1 MNKIKITAIIL
12 SLVMIFS
19 LTSCRGDN
27 NIEPSAENPTTDKTA
42 KEYTAVSDETSSKAA
57 TSAVS
62 FSADSS
68 VVAAEETTS
77 PEAVTVSSFGNP
89 DEWSK
94 EQIIEVYKNAAKKT
108 NTAVKSVQSIELKS
122 ISINNGEHEGVMDF
136 ITSIMS
142 KFLANNSTEK
152 DGITGGYGNLSASDA
167 ASAKAYK
174 SGNCIAIEMVMHEQV
189 SGARD
194 DALSGSVGHA
204 ITAVGDISVVT
215 DQLKDMGL
223 PLEISE
229 KNTTIHYT
237 NPRVRV
243 LINDKGE
250 IVNGTWSYT
259 VEIRLNNYKAF
270 GKDVDTTSVIM
281 DNVITVNGGFKK

>member
-1 MNKIKITAIIL
+1 MNKIRITAIIL

-174 SGNCIAIEMVMHEQV
+174 IGNCIAIEMVMHEQV